1 MRGLLQKDLELARL
15 NLKMWGIMFLI
26 GIIYLLRGKEVD
38 GGSFFAA
45 YMMFVSVGLSTGTIS
60 YDTSDHGMQFL
71 LTLPATRREYVH
83 EKYLFCVGL
92 TAVVGAVAMA
102 ISMLFYRV
110 AAAELLLSAGIIF
123 CCAVLC
129 LALMLPL
136 RLKYGDSGRIL
147 MAGLVVVIF
156 MIILFCKE
164 VLQKLKISGN
174 TIETFFTRNTLGIGA
189 GLVFVCLVCLLVSV
203 KCSERVMERMEEF

>member
-1 MRGLLQKDLELARL
+1 MRGLLRKDLELARL

-26 GIIYLLRGKEVD
+26 GIIYLLRGKEAD

-71 LTLPATRREYVH
+71 LTLPATRKEYVH
-83 EKYLFCVGL
+83 EKYLFCISL
-92 TAVVGAVAMA
+92 TGVTGAIALL
-102 ISMLFYRV
+102 ISMVIYRV
-110 AAAELLLSAGIIF
+110 SAMELLTSAGIIF
-123 CCAVLC
+123 CCAVVC

-147 MAGLVVVIF
+147 MAGLVVAIF
-156 MIILFCKE
+156 MIILFGKE
-164 VLQKLKISGN
+164 VLQKFGMGRN
-174 TIETFFTRNTLGIGA
+174 MVETFLSQNTAGIAA
-189 GLVFVCLVCLLVSV
+189 GLAFVCVLCLLVSV
-203 KCSERVMERMEEF
+203 KSSEHIMERMEEF